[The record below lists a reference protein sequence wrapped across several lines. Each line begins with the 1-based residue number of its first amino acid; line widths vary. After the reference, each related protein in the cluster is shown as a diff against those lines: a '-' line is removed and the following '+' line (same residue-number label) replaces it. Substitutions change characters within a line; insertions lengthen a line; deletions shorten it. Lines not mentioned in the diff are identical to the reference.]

1 MSQNDFIIADAPLAA
16 VRLDL
21 TLAFQ
26 AMASNSLGPTEPFT
40 TYAGQFWLDT
50 TLNVLKIRNQAN
62 SAWLALPFSVVDSA
76 LAAGLDAVAIAEWQ
90 STTKG
95 ILLPRMTN
103 TQRDAIPTP
112 PTGLVIYSTTDA
124 GIQQYNGAAW
134 QATGGTGTGDLLAA
148 NNLSDVANAATS
160 FANIKQA
167 ATLTSAGVVEQS
179 TSSENVSGTSDT
191 VFPSVLGTKEM
202 IDTHAATIGDIIA
215 LS

>member
-1 MSQNDFIIADAPLAA
+1 MSQNDFVIADAPLAA

-21 TLAFQ
+21 TQAFQ
-26 AMASNSLGPTEPFT
+26 AVASNSLGTTAPFT

-50 TLNVLKIRNQAN
+50 TLNALKIRNQAN
-62 SAWLALPFSVVDSA
+62 SAWLTLPFSVVDSA

-90 STTKG
+90 STSKG
-95 ILLPRMTN
+95 ILFPRMTN
-103 TQRDAIPTP
+103 TQRDAIVAP

-134 QATGGTGTGDLLAA
+134 QATGGVGTGDLVAA

-160 FANIKQA
+160 FTNIKQVA
-167 ATLTSAGVVEQS
+167 SLTVTGVVEQS
-179 TSSENVSGTSDT
+179 TSAENVAGTSDT

-202 IDTHAATIGDIIA
+202 IDTHAATVGLIIA